1 MLSGA
6 VEFFSYTACFSINQL
21 GRKGPHVFSMLVAG
35 LACLGTILV
44 NIYEKGK
51 CSKNSLKLTALALVM
66 IVAHHVIRNTT
77 SALYLCKID

>member
-6 VEFFSYTACFSINQL
+6 VEFFSYTACFSISQL

-44 NIYEKGK
+44 DIYEKGK
-51 CSKNSLKLTALALVM
+51 QVKTV
-66 IVAHHVIRNTT
+66 
-77 SALYLCKID
+77 

>member
-6 VEFFSYTACFSINQL
+6 VEFFSYTACFSINKL

-51 CSKNSLKLTALALVM
+51 QVKTAE
-66 IVAHHVIRNTT
+66 
-77 SALYLCKID
+77 S